1 MTFYQE
7 LQLDQAGSKSY
18 ISSFQKRKD
27 KLKHTGIY
35 LFKIL
40 LNVAFCTVFIA
51 LFCTLFGAENSVAG
65 LTVLLSI
72 MVFRYA
78 DLGIR
83 ASHGLFDI
91 LIVFTILAIGPKVS
105 NLLPAGWAFCANVIF
120 IMLLMVLGCH
130 NVIMF
135 NHSTLVLAYLM
146 LQGYDVSGAAYIR
159 RLTGLLIGAIITAAV
174 FYRNHRKNTYKRTF
188 SSLFKEFDLSSARTR
203 WQLRFALTI
212 SSVMLIAT
220 LLNLPKAMWI
230 GIAAMSVCVPFSC
243 DLKERVKFRMLGN
256 FFGGVI
262 FLVAY
267 LLLPEGAVSYMGI
280 LGGIGTG
287 LSASYGCQAIFNAFS
302 ALAVATPT
310 LGLEYAIL
318 FRILNNVFASVYTL
332 LFDKAFEPI
341 LSILNDV
348 LDFLNGKFQNN
359 INAMG

>member
-72 MVFRYA
+72 MVFRHA

-146 LQGYDVSGAAYIR
+146 LQGYDVSGAAYIFWLVQLLR
-159 RLTGLLIGAIITAAV
+159 RQSFIATIERTLINVLLAV
-174 FYRNHRKNTYKRTF
+174 
-188 SSLFKEFDLSSARTR
+188 SLKSLIYLLHAPDGN
-203 WQLRFALTI
+203 FALH
-212 SSVMLIAT
+212 
-220 LLNLPKAMWI
+220 LPFP
-230 GIAAMSVCVPFSC
+230 V
-243 DLKERVKFRMLGN
+243 
-256 FFGGVI
+256 
-262 FLVAY
+262 
-267 LLLPEGAVSYMGI
+267 
-280 LGGIGTG
+280 
-287 LSASYGCQAIFNAFS
+287 
-302 ALAVATPT
+302 
-310 LGLEYAIL
+310 
-318 FRILNNVFASVYTL
+318 
-332 LFDKAFEPI
+332 
-341 LSILNDV
+341 
-348 LDFLNGKFQNN
+348 
-359 INAMG
+359 